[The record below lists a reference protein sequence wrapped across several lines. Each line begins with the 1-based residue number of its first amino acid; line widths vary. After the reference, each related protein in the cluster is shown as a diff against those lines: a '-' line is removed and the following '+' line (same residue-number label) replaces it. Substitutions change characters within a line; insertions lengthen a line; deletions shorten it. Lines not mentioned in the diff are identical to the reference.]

1 MLALSRRRN
10 WTSTSVSRL
19 RQLTETT
26 LASGHCRAEES
37 ELRSEDVFRAIDGM
51 KFMFQMAYLFP
62 TMTGDNADD
71 NADSGKKK
79 SKFKRPAAK
88 S

>member
-1 MLALSRRRN
+1 MDNDQRFAAAAIDRDD
-10 WTSTSVSRL
+10 T
-19 RQLTETT
+19 
-26 LASGHCRAEES
+26 GHCRAEES
-37 ELRSEDVFRAIDGM
+37 ELRSEDVFRAPDGM